1 MAARSDAISG
11 SEDGSST
18 CESESDLV
26 SLALQFEEEISQ
38 LISESNVDTPSFTP
52 VTLEESIR
60 IIEDEKVVLT
70 TIYENIK
77 YISEDNR
84 TFETQICFGN
94 SKIGKEDEISIT
106 FQLPSDYPNSIPI
119 FELNNSKSQILSFS
133 ETDLLYDAL
142 LQSALEQRGT
152 SMIYNL
158 IQQVHDYCEEAI
170 LTKKNKSLD
179 GSLHDQLFAKSK
191 PEHSTD
197 TTPGTED
204 TGAIDYDVIDPPK
217 NSPIQPSQFISLRS
231 IIDDCK
237 VAGFRV
243 NGVENVL
250 RPNLAERFK
259 STQQTILK
267 VGKKYKTVKNFSSTP
282 EIVYHGTAEGNL
294 PSIVS
299 KGLLMPG
306 TDNVRVMH
314 GSAYGVGIYV
324 GTSPVVSLGYSNTC
338 KLLVCALIPGMKVS
352 SVQANGGR
360 YEIYNGGHF
369 YVIKNPSQLLPCWVI
384 SLSPDDREG
393 TDLGLLSA
401 STKSATNKHLNA
413 DSDETI
419 TKEEKQ
425 QLLEARMRKFL
436 PFGFGPGDRTII
448 LDAGDWDDDDDA
460 ILEGRNTEDNIIID
474 YGIVKEEKSELQDFR
489 FLENWELTPAESNNF

>member
-1 MAARSDAISG
+1 MAASCDAVSDSDDRSY
-11 SEDGSST
+11 T

-52 VTLEESIR
+52 VTLEECIR
-60 IIEDEKVVLT
+60 IIEDEKIILT
-70 TIYENIK
+70 TIYESIE
-77 YISEDNR
+77 YLSEDNR
-84 TFETQICFGN
+84 TFEADICFGN

-119 FELNNSKSQILSFS
+119 FELNNSKSQILTFS

-152 SMIYNL
+152 PMIYNL
-158 IQQVHDYCEEAI
+158 IQQVHDYCEETI
-170 LTKKNKSLD
+170 LAKKKSLD
-179 GSLHDQLFAKSK
+179 CSLHDQLFADYKSK
-191 PEHSTD
+191 SSTS
-197 TTPGTED
+197 TTPGTQD
-204 TGAIDYDVIDPPK
+204 TDTIESDITYPSKSP
-217 NSPIQPSQFISLRS
+217 PIQPSQFISLRN
-231 IIDDCK
+231 IIDECK
-237 VAGFRV
+237 TSGYRV

-250 RPNLAERFK
+250 RPNLAERFIA
-259 STQQTILK
+259 TQKNIANMER
-267 VGKKYKTVKNFSSTP
+267 KYKNVKNFSCTP
-282 EIVYHGTAEGNL
+282 EIVYHGTAEQNL

-306 TDNVRVMH
+306 TEKVRVVH

-324 GTSPVVSLGYSNTC
+324 GTSPVVSLSYSNTC
-338 KLLVCALIPGMKVS
+338 KLLVCALIPGMKVPFAS
-352 SVQANGGR
+352 GR
-360 YEIYNGGHF
+360 KYEIYDGGSF

-384 SLSPDDREG
+384 SLSFDSGEG

-401 STKSATNKHLNA
+401 STKSATNNRLNV
-413 DSDETI
+413 DSDEVL

-425 QLLEARMRKFL
+425 ELLEARMRKFL
-436 PFGFGPGDRTII
+436 PFGFGPGDRTVI

-460 ILEGRNTEDNIIID
+460 ILEGRNAEDNIIID
-474 YGIVKEEKSELQDFR
+474 YGIVKEEKSKLQDFR
-489 FLENWELTPAESNNF
+489 FLENWELTPAESSTF